1 MRVGPPAEERRRRRY
16 DRFEVVMAVLGAVF
30 LAFSIASVIGLV
42 TLVTSIGQPD
52 DEFPGSTHVLI
63 IIRSLGIGF
72 FAVMAVVTFG
82 VGNWLVGGRLWSWVR
97 ARIRRR

>member
-1 MRVGPPAEERRRRRY
+1 MRVGPPTEQRRRRRY
-16 DRFEVVMAVLGAVF
+16 DRFEVVMGILGAVF
-30 LAFSIASVIGLV
+30 LAMSVICVVVLI
-42 TLVTSIGQPD
+42 TLIASIGQPD

-63 IIRSLGIGF
+63 IVRSLGIGF

-97 ARIRRR
+97 ARFRRR

>member
-1 MRVGPPAEERRRRRY
+1 MRVGPTTGRRGRRY
-16 DRFEVVMAVLGAVF
+16 DRFEIVMALLGAVF
-30 LAFSIASVIGLV
+30 LAMSILSLIALV

-72 FAVMAVVTFG
+72 FAVMAVITFG
-82 VGNWLVGGRLWSWVR
+82 VGKWLVGGRVWSWVR
-97 ARIRRR
+97 ARFRR

>member
-1 MRVGPPAEERRRRRY
+1 MRVGPPTEQRRRRRY
-16 DRFEVVMAVLGAVF
+16 DRFEIVMAMLGALF
-30 LAFSIASVIGLV
+30 LAISVVSVIALL
-42 TLVTSIGQPD
+42 TLVTSIGQRD
-52 DEFPGSTHVLI
+52 DDFPGSTHVLI

-97 ARIRRR
+97 ARFRRR